1 MSLLYSVDYFVWRL
15 CKWYILTQVTPCQQ
29 VVNNE
34 CWRPNQFTSG
44 CIAEMPMIHV
54 SCQCVF
60 NKASSVR
67 NVREGVLLFCQQ
79 GIQYSTITFRTP
91 WRMNQLIDNQCSRRR
106 LQVAG
111 LCGIRWLPQ
120 KRRKTKKK
128 KKKKKHSGIVR
139 QESRIGAHEMP
150 PTKNMSFHFEKS
162 ESHRSRI
169 QSNTPPAPFPL
180 LCLPELDSCCLK
192 CAKPSRPTQ
201 PRFHSKCHSR
211 RSAGGSS
218 PSSLC
223 SIHRQSHG
231 AFFLAETWKST
242 TQATQQVRPNVRRYH
257 HAWFSKL

>member
-15 CKWYILTQVTPCQQ
+15 CKFYILTQVTPCQE

-44 CIAEMPMIHV
+44 PIAEMPMIHV

-60 NKASSVR
+60 DEAPSVR
-67 NVREGVLLFCQQ
+67 ERSCFFVSKEFN
-79 GIQYSTITFRTP
+79 STTTNHHSHHSRTP
-91 WRMNQLIDNQCSRRR
+91 WRMNQMNDNQCSRSR
-106 LQVAG
+106 LQAAG
-111 LCGIRWLPQ
+111 LCGIRWPPQ

-128 KKKKKHSGIVR
+128 KKKKKEKKKHSVIVH
-139 QESRIGAHEMP
+139 QKSRIGAHDMP

-162 ESHRSRI
+162 ESHMSRI
-169 QSNTPPAPFPL
+169 HSNTPPAPFPL

-192 CAKPSRPTQ
+192 CAKPSLPTQ

-211 RSAGGSS
+211 RSAGGSY

-223 SIHRQSHG
+223 
-231 AFFLAETWKST
+231 
-242 TQATQQVRPNVRRYH
+242 
-257 HAWFSKL
+257 